1 MAFAGARI
9 FAAMFVESV
18 AVKMPTAARTLAIF
32 PQLKCTD
39 NKEVITM
46 GSVIKFELVFKM
58 CAADDVTTIEAN
70 ANTAIAKGIANDA
83 FSKLSRDFENLEKSL
98 TLHIIVAQNEA
109 DAVAAW
115 KNVFHEKL
123 PAILLLLMLLPPL
136 FVANAERTDCTTPPE
151 ETHVNINKRSVKNSK
166 IGAASFSIVFMLS
179 TSFQT
184 TYACKSQNM
193 I

>member
-1 MAFAGARI
+1 MALAGAKI
-9 FAAMFVESV
+9 FAAMFVLSV
-18 AVKMPTAARTLAIF
+18 AVNTPIAAKTLAIL
-32 PQLKCTD
+32 PQLKCVD
-39 NKEVITM
+39 NNDVTTI

-115 KNVFHEKL
+115 KNVFHEKPL
-123 PAILLLLMLLPPL
+123 PLITLL
-136 FVANAERTDCTTPPE
+136 FAENAVRTDFTIPPE
-151 ETHVNINKRSVKNSK
+151 DAQVNVNKISVKNSK

-179 TSFQT
+179 MSFHT
-184 TYACKSQNM
+184 TYACASQN
-193 I
+193 IP

>member
-1 MAFAGARI
+1 MALAGAKI
-9 FAAMFVESV
+9 FAAMFVLSV
-18 AVKMPTAARTLAIF
+18 AVNIPIAAKTLAIL
-32 PQLKCTD
+32 PQLKCVD
-39 NKEVITM
+39 NNDVTTI

-58 CAADDVTTIEAN
+58 CAAEDVTTIEAN

-115 KNVFHEKL
+115 KNVFHEKPL
-123 PAILLLLMLLPPL
+123 PLITLL
-136 FVANAERTDCTTPPE
+136 FAENAVRTDFTIPPE
-151 ETHVNINKRSVKNSK
+151 DAQVNVNKISVKNSK

-179 TSFQT
+179 MSFHT
-184 TYACKSQNM
+184 TYACASQN
-193 I
+193 IP

>member
-1 MAFAGARI
+1 MALAGAKI
-9 FAAMFVESV
+9 FAAMFVLSV
-18 AVKMPTAARTLAIF
+18 AVNIPIAAKTLAIL
-32 PQLKCTD
+32 PQLKCVD
-39 NKEVITM
+39 NNDVTTI

-123 PAILLLLMLLPPL
+123 PALMLLPPS

>member
-39 NKEVITM
+39 NKEVTTI
-46 GSVIKFELVFKM
+46 GSVIKFELVLEI
-58 CAADDVTTIEAN
+58 CAVDDVTTIEAN
-70 ANTAIAKGIANDA
+70 AKTAIAKGMAKLA
-83 FSKLSRDFENLEKSL
+83 FLKLVSDFENLEKSL
-98 TLHIIVAQNEA
+98 ALHIIVAQNEA
-109 DAVAAW
+109 EAVAAW

-123 PAILLLLMLLPPL
+123 LPLLPLITLL
-136 FVANAERTDCTTPPE
+136 FAENAVRTDFTIPPE
-151 ETHVNINKRSVKNSK
+151 DAQVNVNKISVKNSK

-179 TSFQT
+179 MSFHT
-184 TYACKSQNM
+184 TYACASQN
-193 I
+193 IP